1 MRFILLAVLLCSC
14 SMVHKATNKQ
24 IKDSTSVSVD
34 QSKQFVSLDSTSQT
48 STKQIE
54 TSDLVIV
61 FKDSVTGFFVLKG
74 DSMSIPA
81 QAIKEIRQKKTKSK
95 ESHGSS
101 TLQKDVAILTDTR
114 QKVTVKERNVTK
126 DKIVTRISWIWALLI
141 IASILLYISRKK
153 IYAIFKAFTI

>member
-1 MRFILLAVLLCSC
+1 
-14 SMVHKATNKQ
+14 
-24 IKDSTSVSVD
+24 
-34 QSKQFVSLDSTSQT
+34 
-48 STKQIE
+48 
-54 TSDLVIV
+54 VIV

-74 DSMSIPA
+74 DSMSIPV

-95 ESHGSS
+95 ESQGSS

-126 DKIVTRISWIWALLI
+126 DKIVTRISWIWVVLI
-141 IASILLYISRKK
+141 IATVLLYISRKK

>member
-34 QSKQFVSLDSTSQT
+34 QSKQFVSLDSTSKT

-74 DSMSIPA
+74 DSMSIPV

-95 ESHGSS
+95 ESQESS

-114 QKVTVKERNVTK
+114 QKVTVKERNVIK

-153 IYAIFKAFTI
+153 IYAIYKAFTI

>member
-1 MRFILLAVLLCSC
+1 MRFILLAVLLSSC

-95 ESHGSS
+95 ESQGSS

-126 DKIVTRISWIWALLI
+126 DKIVTRISWIWAVLI
-141 IASILLYISRKK
+141 IATILLYISRKK
-153 IYAIFKAFTI
+153 IYAIYKAFTI

>member
-34 QSKQFVSLDSTSQT
+34 QSKQFVSIDSTSQT

-74 DSMSIPA
+74 DSMSIPV
-81 QAIKEIRQKKTKSK
+81 QAIKEIRQKKSKNK
-95 ESHGSS
+95 ESQGSS

-153 IYAIFKAFTI
+153 IYAIYKAFTI

>member
-1 MRFILLAVLLCSC
+1 MRFILLAVLLSSC

-34 QSKQFVSLDSTSQT
+34 QSKQFVSIDSTSQT

-74 DSMSIPA
+74 DSISIPA

-95 ESHGSS
+95 ESQGSS

-153 IYAIFKAFTI
+153 IYAIYKAFTI

>member
-1 MRFILLAVLLCSC
+1 
-14 SMVHKATNKQ
+14 MVHKATNKQ

-34 QSKQFVSLDSTSQT
+34 QSKQFVSIDSTSQT

-74 DSMSIPA
+74 DSMSIPV
-81 QAIKEIRQKKTKSK
+81 QAIKEIRQKKSKNK
-95 ESHGSS
+95 ESQGSS

-153 IYAIFKAFTI
+153 IYAIYKAFTI

>member
-1 MRFILLAVLLCSC
+1 
-14 SMVHKATNKQ
+14 MVHKATNKQ

-34 QSKQFVSLDSTSQT
+34 QSKQFVSLDSTSKT

-74 DSMSIPA
+74 DSMSIPV

-95 ESHGSS
+95 ESQESS

-114 QKVTVKERNVTK
+114 QKVTVKERNVIK

-153 IYAIFKAFTI
+153 IYAIYKAFTI